1 MKTKARK
8 QKNINVQ
15 FEVFHSLSLSLTF
28 VSTIVDK
35 KKTELTI
42 KRIHYKKKNR
52 IYKTKKKNYIKAT
65 YNFILLIYNN

>member
-28 VSTIVDK
+28 VSTILDK
-35 KKTELTI
+35 KKTKLII
-42 KRIHYKKKNR
+42 KRIHYKKK
-52 IYKTKKKNYIKAT
+52 I
-65 YNFILLIYNN
+65 